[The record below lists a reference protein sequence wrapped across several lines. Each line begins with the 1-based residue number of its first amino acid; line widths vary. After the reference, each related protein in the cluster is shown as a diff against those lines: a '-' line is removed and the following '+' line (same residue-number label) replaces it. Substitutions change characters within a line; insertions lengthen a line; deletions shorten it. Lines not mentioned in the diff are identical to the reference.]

1 MFDVIKKMQKQ
12 GIFKLLPNDGLD
24 DAISKITTPEQ
35 VDALYNSIQK
45 YLKKLYNELSYIH
58 NVDLGSTLSDFKD
71 KFSFIMYDIP
81 FRKDFNL
88 TNGIYQ
94 SEIDLGTALKGS
106 FGISALDSTFNLEE
120 LKLLKLINHYYITLS
135 NKNGFTSDYIFIPI
149 DTLKLMFPKVNNI
162 KLKEKIIKTSEFL
175 SSKTIY
181 WNLTKTNYAKKD
193 DGKDLYVGNKEK
205 LVDINILFFPKKNK
219 NGVNGEAL
227 EVKGIICRITKFM
240 KLRKNA
246 FKQISNRFPIDA
258 LKANYL
264 SFMISEKIDYR
275 LNMIKQG
282 SKKKN
287 NDTNYD
293 TKLRDLLDSIY
304 LYKDNKVQS
313 DTYLYQIMNEVNS
326 KANIYKILEAI
337 ITSLNNLSNNIEFT
351 PLLVIT
357 HKKKKINLTKYMV
370 DLSNASNSNECFN
383 VIDKLYEEIIKL
395 SDTCFNQAEVMQLI
409 KNGHISLVLDL

>member
-12 GIFKLLPNDGLD
+12 GIFKILPNDGLD

-35 VDALYNSIQK
+35 IDILYNSIQK

-81 FRKDFNL
+81 FGEVVNM
-88 TNGIYQ
+88 TNGVYHI
-94 SEIDLGTALKGS
+94 EIDLRKAMKGF
-106 FGISALDSTFNLEE
+106 FGIDALNSTFNLEE
-120 LKLLKLINHYYITLS
+120 MKLLKLINHYYITLS

-162 KLKEKIIKTSEFL
+162 KLKKKIINTSESL

-181 WNLTKTNYAKKD
+181 WDLIKTNYAKKSD
-193 DGKDLYVGNKEK
+193 CKDLYFGNKEK

-219 NGVNGEAL
+219 NGVNGEAT
-227 EVKGIICRITKFM
+227 EIKGIICRITKFM

-287 NDTNYD
+287 NNTNYD

-304 LYKDNKVQS
+304 LYKNNKVQS

-351 PLLVIT
+351 PLLVIA
-357 HKKKKINLTKYMV
+357 HKEKKINLTKYMAN
-370 DLSNASNSNECFN
+370 LGNASNSNECFN
-383 VIDKLYEEIIKL
+383 VIDELYEEIVKL
-395 SDTCFNQAEVMQLI
+395 GDTHFNQAKVMQLI